1 MGTAGGIAG
10 SGAPE
15 QEGCFVCLDEFEAD
29 WFIRLNDTGGPVDV
43 WSIDGVDEADLMES
57 PEGHFYVPKRIPP
70 QRLTLVRRDCTA

>member
-1 MGTAGGIAG
+1 
-10 SGAPE
+10 
-15 QEGCFVCLDEFEAD
+15 
-29 WFIRLNDTGGPVDV
+29 V